1 MNTID
6 ILSKLISFKT
16 ISELTNKELAKYISN
31 YLAKYKLKHN
41 YLKVIPGQFN
51 LYAKIGPEVDG
62 GIILSGHTDVVPT
75 EGQNWITN
83 PFKLV
88 KKKIN
93 FLEEVHVI

>member
-1 MNTID
+1 MLNT
-6 ILSKLISFKT
+6 
-16 ISELTNKELAKYISN
+16 
-31 YLAKYKLKHN
+31 KLKPN
-41 YLKVIPGQFN
+41 YLKVTGQFN

-88 KKKIN
+88 KKIN
-93 FLEEVHVI
+93 FLEEVLAI